1 MLWRRFELL
10 EKFNSVSRHAGKLPE
25 LEAGVKSKKYEYG
38 LLKEDK
44 DRIIS

>member
-10 EKFNSVSRHAGKLPE
+10 EKFSSVSRHAGNLHE
-25 LEAGVKSKKYEYG
+25 LEASVKSKKYEQG
-38 LLKEDK
+38 ILKEDK